1 MKKKN
6 EAAAAA
12 GSGGSRDN
20 DDIFYDTMTTA
31 APAIT
36 TTVAAAKEEA
46 SAGPDN
52 STINKNIDLK
62 IKNKQQ
68 QQHHEAVIKKMHS
81 GVAGGHSISQLKA
94 EEKRLVFDIYSQ
106 AILLSHIGDPKKR
119 LKNCHPL
126 IDTAYAFGISIAA
139 VKHLYDKYS
148 KTNGTFA
155 RTTRSDKFRFD
166 DTDEANANR
175 KRVQP
180 RSRNGTF
187 ASAYKTVVSA
197 SATTIPT
204 GTKKTAARTTVT
216 GDGTATAATSTA
228 AAATAEAKN
237 NVALINP
244 NNYNPPPANDFC
256 NVRAV

>member
-1 MKKKN
+1 ML
-6 EAAAAA
+6 
-12 GSGGSRDN
+12 S
-20 DDIFYDTMTTA
+20 FYLLSFSFLYKQ
-31 APAIT
+31 PQ
-36 TTVAAAKEEA
+36 
-46 SAGPDN
+46 
-52 STINKNIDLK
+52 NKN
-62 IKNKQQ
+62 
-68 QQHHEAVIKKMHS
+68 S
-81 GVAGGHSISQLKA
+81 
-94 EEKRLVFDIYSQ
+94 
-106 AILLSHIGDPKKR
+106 
-119 LKNCHPL
+119 
-126 IDTAYAFGISIAA
+126 ISIAA

-197 SATTIPT
+197 TSATTPTT

-228 AAATAEAKN
+228 STATAEAKN
-237 NVALINP
+237 NVLINP
-244 NNYNPPPANDFC
+244 NNNYNPPPANDFC